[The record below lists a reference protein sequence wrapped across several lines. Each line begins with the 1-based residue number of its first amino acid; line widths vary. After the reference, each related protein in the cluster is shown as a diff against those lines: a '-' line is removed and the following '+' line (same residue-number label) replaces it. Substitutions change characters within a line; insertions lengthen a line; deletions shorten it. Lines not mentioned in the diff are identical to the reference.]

1 VVEEGLEPTLAE
13 TNNGQL
19 VLFSTAHRSCT
30 GLVPVRRA
38 AMLDRWGTPGGT
50 SLILEWS
57 APRGA
62 DIGDREA
69 WHSASPHWGPSR
81 QRLMDAKHERA
92 TGGQSVDPDEDDPV
106 EAFRSQFLN
115 VWPVR
120 RIVSSN
126 RAELLVDREAWLQAA
141 DLFAAIPDR
150 APVCVAV
157 EDYYGLG
164 AAGAA
169 AVNLPDG
176 RTLVWGDVFAT
187 RSEAFTWAGFT
198 LGHREGSRLRI
209 GASLPVP
216 EATEATGH
224 NPERCGTKE
233 TYAALPLVRSLL
245 RQGRLC
251 HSGDEAMAV
260 QVGSV
265 RVLATSSGGLTPAHR
280 GIRSDLLRAMAWT
293 VQAMAEP
300 ASEPLQFF
308 AY

>member
-1 VVEEGLEPTLAE
+1 
-13 TNNGQL
+13 
-19 VLFSTAHRSCT
+19 
-30 GLVPVRRA
+30 
-38 AMLDRWGTPGGT
+38 LDRWAQPGGT

-62 DIGDREA
+62 DIADRGA
-69 WHSASPHWGPSR
+69 WHAASPHWGRSR
-81 QRLMDAKHERA
+81 QRLMDAKFSRA
-92 TGGQSVDPDEDDPV
+92 SGGQSVDPDEDDPV

-120 RIVSSN
+120 RIVSST
-126 RAELLVDREAWLQAA
+126 RAELLVDRETWAQAA

-150 APVCVAV
+150 VPVCVAV

-164 AAGAA
+164 AAAAA

-198 LGHREGSRLRI
+198 MGRREGSRLRV
-209 GASLPVP
+209 GASLPVA
-216 EATEATGH
+216 EAAEVVGVT
-224 NPERCGTKE
+224 PERCGTQQ
-233 TYAALPLVRSLL
+233 TYAALPLVRSLI

-251 HSGDEAMAV
+251 HSGDTAMGV

-265 RVLATSSGGLTPAHR
+265 RVVATSSGGLTPAHK
-280 GIRSDLLRAMAWT
+280 GIRSDLVRAMAWS

-300 ASEPLQFF
+300 TAEPLEFF
-308 AY
+308 VY